1 MDGTAYRGLEMTQPD
16 PATRRLWMAIRQAT
30 IIFLG
35 AIEEYLGLERSI
47 VPKHKRERTSES
59 S

>member
-47 VPKHKRERTSES
+47 VPKHKRERV
-59 S
+59 